1 MNEKM
6 PVWLKQRVPRA
17 DELGQMERLLSQL
30 KLHTICESGRCP
42 NQAQC
47 FPKGAAF
54 LILGN
59 SCTRNCT
66 FCAVDH
72 TSPLPPDPAEPGHIV
87 DAARS
92 LELDFVFITS
102 VTRDDLPDGGAEHY
116 VSTINLIR
124 RELPGTKTEVLTPDF
139 EGNKDALASV
149 VAVRPSVLGHNLET
163 VPRLYPAVRPQAGY
177 QRSLDLLR
185 WAKELDQRQVT
196 KSGLMLGLGETR
208 DEVLQVM
215 EDLRGVDCDLFTLG
229 QYLAPSASNHPVVRY
244 VPPEE
249 FAEYKR
255 LGLQMGFRGMAS
267 APLWR
272 SSFKAEELYAEAA
285 QANPRWLEN

>member
-1 MNEKM
+1 MNERM
-6 PVWLKQRVPRA
+6 PDWLKSRVPRA
-17 DELGQMERLLSQL
+17 DELGQMERLLATL
-30 KLHTICESGRCP
+30 KLHTICESGGCP

-59 SCTRNCT
+59 NCTRRCT
-66 FCAVDH
+66 FCAVGH
-72 TSPLPPDPAEPGHIV
+72 AAPLPPDPDEPTRLV
-87 DAARS
+87 EAARR

-102 VTRDDLPDGGAEHY
+102 VTRDDLPDGGAGHY
-116 VSTINLIR
+116 VRTLDFIH
-124 RELPGTKTEVLTPDF
+124 RELPGAKTEVLVPDF
-139 EGNKDALASV
+139 NGSEEALATV
-149 VAVRPSVLGHNLET
+149 IAACPKVLGHNLET
-163 VPRLYPAVRPQAGY
+163 VPRLYPAVRPQAEY
-177 QRSLDLLR
+177 RRSLELLR
-185 WAKELDQRQVT
+185 GVKELNPCQIT

-208 DEVLQVM
+208 EEVIRVM
-215 EDLRGVDCDLFTLG
+215 EDLRGVGCDIFTLG
-229 QYLAPSASNHPVVRY
+229 QYLAPSALNHQVVRY

-272 SSFKAEELYAEAA
+272 SSYKADELYAEVF
-285 QANPRWLEN
+285 NMVKGL